1 MINFLMAYFS
11 NFNKKASI
19 FVFTNICAKGSAALA
34 QLYAIYIFTKMHT
47 DAEAALIFILSGY
60 AIWFQMFEMGLSQTL
75 QNKFNARQIQS
86 QEIIGVI
93 IAHYFLLVLV
103 GIFIL
108 TTPYLT
114 NILLSVDR
122 RELDD
127 VNRFS
132 FSIGAAI
139 LILGSSNV
147 LVQRFLLIVNK
158 GVIANYLLLMQSL
171 LAIGFLFLYQEFDI
185 KNILVSVMAYFG
197 PQILVFIPML
207 ILLFLKYRKKKLF
220 RVNIGLTKIFQDS
233 LGFGGI
239 GVLSAVFLGSDY
251 YFVARYLDDK
261 EVISYYFVTRIFFI
275 SFVVYYAYLL
285 HRMKRISS
293 RDLNLNMMNIK
304 LIAKDSI
311 VVGVMSVI
319 TIFLIAL
326 LLNARGD
333 FKNLMNQSSI
343 DWTLLFVGFLYFLV
357 RVCRDIGVV
366 LMSSLNQKKVL
377 YQVYFIEIFFGLML
391 MASLAP
397 LFSGVGIFFSMT
409 ISCLLSLIFL
419 VFKFRTIEIT
429 FSKLQVSPLNHD

>member
-1 MINFLMAYFS
+1 MTYFS

-103 GIFIL
+103 GILIL

-114 NILLSVDR
+114 NILLSADR

-220 RVNIGLTKIFQDS
+220 RVHIGLTKIFQDS

-293 RDLNLNMMNIK
+293 RDLTLNMMNIK

-319 TIFLIAL
+319 TIFLIVL

-366 LMSSLNQKKVL
+366 LMSSLNEKKVL
-377 YQVYFIEIFFGLML
+377 YQVYFIEIFFSLML